1 MMRTSLS
8 AVWLAAGLTAGAAGM
23 SWAKESVILTVTPS
37 DARTGARLPGAQIGE
52 REFST
57 LPAAIEAARQVRRS
71 GGTNTEVTILLR
83 AGQHRLAAPLELT
96 PEDSEL
102 TIGAAPGE
110 RPVITSARRITA
122 WAPVAGQSNA
132 WATMLPSVGDK
143 WYFRS
148 LFVAGQRAQRA
159 RTPNAGYFHMA
170 GERFSDDPVRFHFQ
184 PGDIR
189 PEWAHDPD
197 AEVVGLEKWTTF
209 RQHLRDVN
217 EASNVVTLSS
227 HAASHTREKNAQ
239 YYVENVASA
248 LDAPGEWHLD
258 RSSGVL
264 TYLARPG
271 EDLRWTEVTAP
282 TLTQLIRFVG
292 DAAAQHPVRH
302 VTLRGLTFAGTDW
315 SLPPQGRVDVQA
327 AVAAPGSVSAE
338 GAVDCVI
345 ENCVFERLGG
355 YALDLGRGCQ
365 RDRVSGCRFTDLDAG
380 AVRIGETTART
391 GAADQNFGHLILDN
405 EMAALGRVSASAVGV
420 LVLQSGQNR
429 IAHNHIH
436 DLYYTAISVG
446 WTWGYR
452 ESPCRENI
460 VEFNHLH
467 DVGQGML
474 SDMGGIYTLG
484 PQPGTVLRNNL
495 IHDVVSYGY
504 GGWGLYT
511 DEGSTGLV
519 LESNVVYRCKSAGFH
534 QHYGRENIVRN
545 NIFALNTEHELMRTR
560 VEPHCSFFLT
570 NNLIYFNTGDL
581 LGSNWSGTN
590 YVLDGN
596 CYYDTRLGTNQGA
609 LRFAGQG
616 WAQWRQAGRDAHSLL
631 ADPLF
636 VAPDQLDF
644 RLRPESPAYK
654 LGFHP
659 IDLRTVG
666 VRQPQ

>member
-1 MMRTSLS
+1 M
-8 AVWLAAGLTAGAAGM
+8 WLAVGLGLCASGISLAG
-23 SWAKESVILTVTPS
+23 ESLVLTVTPPV
-37 DARTGARLPGAQIGE
+37 APTGAPPPGTSFGD
-52 REFST
+52 REFFS
-57 LPAAIEAARQVRRS
+57 LPTAVAAARQARRQA
-71 GGTNTEVTILLR
+71 GTNTDITILLR
-83 AGQHRLAAPLELT
+83 AGQHLLAAPLELT
-96 PEDSEL
+96 AEDSEL
-102 TIGAAPGE
+102 TIAAAPGE
-110 RPVITSARRITA
+110 RPVLTSARRLTG
-122 WAPVAGQSNA
+122 WAPVAGRSNA
-132 WATMLPSVGDK
+132 WATTLPEAGAK

-148 LFVAGQRAQRA
+148 LFVAGRRAQRA
-159 RTPNAGYFHMA
+159 RTPNAGFFHMA
-170 GERFSDDPVRFHFQ
+170 GERFSDAPVRFHFQ

-189 PEWAHDPD
+189 PEWVQDPD

-209 RQHLRDVN
+209 RQHLREVN
-217 EASNVVTLSS
+217 EASNVVTLSFQ
-227 HAASHTREKNAQ
+227 AAPHTREKNAR

-258 RSSGVL
+258 RRSSVL

-282 TLTQLIRFVG
+282 TLTQLIRFTGVG
-292 DAAAQHPVRH
+292 AGQGPVRH

-315 SLPPQGRVDVQA
+315 ALPPEGRVDVQA
-327 AVAAPGSVSAE
+327 AVAAPGSVAAE

-345 ENCVFERLGG
+345 ENCAFEHLGG

-365 RDRVSGCRFTDLDAG
+365 RNRVSGCRFFDLDAG
-380 AVRIGETTART
+380 AVRMGETTVRT
-391 GAADQNFGHLILDN
+391 AAGDENFGHVIVDN
-405 EMAALGRVSASAVGV
+405 EMSALGRVSASAVGV

-452 ESPCRENI
+452 ESPCRGNI
-460 VEFNHLH
+460 VEFNHLQE
-467 DVGQGML
+467 VGQGML
-474 SDMGGIYTLG
+474 SDLGGIYTLG

-519 LESNVVYRCKSAGFH
+519 LENNVVYRCKSAGFH
-534 QHYGRENIVRN
+534 QHYGKENIVRN

-560 VEPHCSFFLT
+560 VEPHCSFYLT
-570 NNLIYFNTGDL
+570 NNLVYFSSGDL

-590 YVLDGN
+590 YVIDGN
-596 CYYDTRLGTNQGA
+596 CYFDTRLGTNQGA
-609 LRFAGQG
+609 MRLAGQG
-616 WAQWRQAGRDAHSLL
+616 WDPWRQAGRDAHSVL
-631 ADPLF
+631 ADPRF
-636 VAPDQLDF
+636 VAPEQLDF

-654 LGFHP
+654 LGFQP
-659 IDLRTVG
+659 IDLRAVG
-666 VRQPQ
+666 VRQSP